1 MEMFE
6 VVAKCVL
13 KEPLT
18 SRYLL
23 ILESKDNSFYI
34 PINIGVFE
42 AEAIYTA
49 LNRIESP
56 RPLTYD
62 FFKGVLSVMEDVSVK
77 NITIYDVNENIYKA
91 RLDFAY
97 NSKQCHVDCRPSD
110 AIALG
115 LRINAPIFVEENIVN
130 EKKCV
135 SKNCLRENEKI
146 ILENLI
152 TDQATT
158 YWNV

>member
-1 MEMFE
+1 MFE
-6 VVAKCVL
+6 VAVKCVL

-49 LNRIESP
+49 INRIKSP

-62 FFKGVLSVMEDVSVK
+62 FFKGILNVIDDVNIDK
-77 NITIYDVNENIYKA
+77 ITIYDVDGHIYKA
-91 RLDFAY
+91 KLEFAH
-97 NSKQCHVDCRPSD
+97 NSEPCNVDCRPSD

-115 LRINAPIFVEENIVN
+115 LRLNVPIFVEDSIVKK
-130 EKKCV
+130 KKCV
-135 SKNCLRENEKI
+135 SKNCLEEKEKI
-146 ILENLI
+146 ILEQII

>member
-1 MEMFE
+1 MFE
-6 VVAKCVL
+6 VAVKCVM

-23 ILESKDNSFYI
+23 ILEAKDKSFYL

-49 LNRIESP
+49 LNQIKSP

-62 FFKGVLSVMEDVSVK
+62 FFKGVLKVIDDVDIEK
-77 NITIYDVNENIYKA
+77 ITIYDVDGHIYKA
-91 RLDFAY
+91 KLEFAH

-115 LRINAPIFVEENIVN
+115 LRLNAPIFVEDSIV
-130 EKKCV
+130 EQKKCV
-135 SKNCLRENEKI
+135 SKNCLQENEKL
-146 ILENLI
+146 ILEQLI